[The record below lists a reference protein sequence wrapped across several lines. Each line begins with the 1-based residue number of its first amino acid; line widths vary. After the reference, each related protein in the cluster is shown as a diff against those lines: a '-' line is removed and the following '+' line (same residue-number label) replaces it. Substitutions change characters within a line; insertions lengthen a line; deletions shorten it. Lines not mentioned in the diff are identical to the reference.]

1 MSSLKMSDS
10 DPTLFQGL
18 NLRSLLENSDLLS
31 TVTHASES
39 LVRFFVFFDAV
50 SPPPSPAPSAAQ
62 CGSRVGTRRCLGGSS
77 GHLVRRSWPQRLIFV
92 SNSRQGDRKPLNF
105 SRYAAIADR

>member
-1 MSSLKMSDS
+1 MWNTISTTLCSEFIMSSLKMSDS

-50 SPPPSPAPSAAQ
+50 SPPLPPHPVQRSVGHVSEHAVVWVARAAI
-62 CGSRVGTRRCLGGSS
+62 L
-77 GHLVRRSWPQRLIFV
+77 
-92 SNSRQGDRKPLNF
+92 
-105 SRYAAIADR
+105 YAAAGLSD